1 MPEYLSER
9 FNSLYKTE
17 KHHQPG
23 AEETEGELP
32 VQTSHLIQTPGY
44 CQHSV
49 AATKKPNSVK

>member
-1 MPEYLSER
+1 MPAYLSER

-32 VQTSHLIQTPGY
+32 VQTPNLIQTPGY

>member
-1 MPEYLSER
+1 MAAYLSEW
-9 FNSLYKTE
+9 FNSLYKTQE
-17 KHHQPG
+17 NHQPG

-32 VQTSHLIQTPGY
+32 VQTPHLIQTPGY

>member
-1 MPEYLSER
+1 MPAYLSER